1 MPALALVPAVLDQS
15 VRWKYGTA
23 EAVGLLLPTVGIR
36 SGRPAPSSA
45 GSVVLALLAAGPAVS
60 S

>member
-1 MPALALVPAVLDQS
+1 MPALAPAVLEQS
-15 VRWKYGTA
+15 VRWKCGTA

-45 GSVVLALLAAGPAVS
+45 GAVVLVLLAAGPAVS